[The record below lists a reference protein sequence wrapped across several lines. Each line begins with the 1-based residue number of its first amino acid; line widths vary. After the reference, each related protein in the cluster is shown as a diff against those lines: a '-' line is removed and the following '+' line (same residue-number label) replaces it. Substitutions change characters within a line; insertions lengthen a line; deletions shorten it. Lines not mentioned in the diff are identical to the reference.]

1 MADLV
6 GIDLPASVRGRIE
19 LSPME
24 DIFLHILRRDFPDI
38 PIHSLIPPEVV
49 FPFVLIGR
57 RAPLENWSGHPRFID
72 QGRMLVSVFTEEPN
86 GIEKA
91 QLISEGIRVAL
102 RDAWLRHEY
111 VPGLGSIVRIELK
124 SEPSRSPDWATS
136 SGPVQFADLPNAVHR
151 YEATYSVRIRRPRT

>member
-1 MADLV
+1 MDLT
-6 GIDLPASVRGRIE
+6 GIDLPDSVKTRIE

-24 DIFLHILRRDFPDI
+24 DIFLHILRREFPDL
-38 PIHSLIPPEVV
+38 PIYSLIPPEVQ

-57 RAPLENWSGHPRFID
+57 RAPLENWGGHPKFTD
-72 QGRMLVSVFTEEPN
+72 QGRLLVSVFTDDPN
-86 GIEKA
+86 GIEKG
-91 QLISEGIRVAL
+91 QLISDAIRVAL
-102 RDAWLRHEY
+102 REAWLNHEY
-111 VPGLGSIVRIELK
+111 IPGLGSIIRIDLK